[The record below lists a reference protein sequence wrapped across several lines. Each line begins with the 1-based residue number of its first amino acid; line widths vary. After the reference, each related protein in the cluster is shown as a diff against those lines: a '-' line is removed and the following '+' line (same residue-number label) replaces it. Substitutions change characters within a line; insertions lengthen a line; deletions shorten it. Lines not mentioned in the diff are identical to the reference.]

1 MEISQLR
8 SGWND
13 ERRKLFVPQGTMDG
27 ERRIPLSL
35 QDTNSFCNPPDTMCL
50 ANFQLSLWD
59 ETIPAPGESG
69 GERAA
74 VQTLC
79 AVY

>member
-13 ERRKLFVPQGTMDG
+13 EQRKLFVPQGTLDG

-50 ANFQLSLWD
+50 ANFQLSLWRVLRYSMQD
-59 ETIPAPGESG
+59 TGI
-69 GERAA
+69 ER
-74 VQTLC
+74 LSSKKC
-79 AVY
+79 